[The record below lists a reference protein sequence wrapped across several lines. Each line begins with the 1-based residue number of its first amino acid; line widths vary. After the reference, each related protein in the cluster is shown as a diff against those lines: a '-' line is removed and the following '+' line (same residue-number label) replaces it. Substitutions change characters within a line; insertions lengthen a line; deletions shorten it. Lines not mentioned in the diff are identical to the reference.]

1 MSLRRVVQ
9 AQVPQQLGVAVGV
22 YVELGLGTRV
32 RSSVLGET
40 PPASDITAAR
50 PSHLQARAGSARL
63 RRAQV
68 TPRARSAQRSAR
80 RGRGPRRDR
89 APGGQGLRVGQ
100 RPEPLPSLSRSPSR
114 RYLRPHAGPC
124 LHKRFDTR
132 GGVLSGFIGPTKAKM
147 KTSGGRRDEWRS
159 TCL

>member
-22 YVELGLGTRV
+22 CVELGLGTRV

-89 APGGQGLRVGQ
+89 APGGPGLRVGQ
-100 RPEPLPSLSRSPSR
+100 RPEPLPSLSRPGLTD
-114 RYLRPHAGPC
+114 LRPHAGPC